1 MTDDIDN
8 SGASVNALQ
17 NNGTFES
24 IKQGLLEAI
33 EHAESRVATTDVTL
47 WLDADVVE
55 KFVAT
60 GDGWEK
66 RINDVL
72 KAWIQKNS

>member
-8 SGASVNALQ
+8 PGASVNDLQ
-17 NNGTFES
+17 KTGTFDS

-33 EHAESRVATTDVTL
+33 EHAERSVATTDVTL
-47 WLDADVVE
+47 WLDADVLE
-55 KFVAT
+55 KWVAT
-60 GDGWEK
+60 GDGWQE

-72 KAWIQKNS
+72 LTSP